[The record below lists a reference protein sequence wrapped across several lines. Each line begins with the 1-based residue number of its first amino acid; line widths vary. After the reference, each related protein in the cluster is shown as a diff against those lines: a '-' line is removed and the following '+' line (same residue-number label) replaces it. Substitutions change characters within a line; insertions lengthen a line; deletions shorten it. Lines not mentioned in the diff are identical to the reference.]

1 MNQAMFLQ
9 QQNLMFQNNM
19 PQMQPQQ
26 QQQNFINN
34 MNTTPPV
41 SPDSNNICI
50 IFKLQVRDDLI
61 KTFSIQCTL
70 NDKVSDVIK
79 AFRNKANDFN
89 FQHEKFIFN
98 AKQINQTLTVA
109 EAGMSNNSIIFVIN
123 DENLVGG
130 FFL

>member
-1 MNQAMFLQ
+1 
-9 QQNLMFQNNM
+9 M

-41 SPDSNNICI
+41 SPEPNNICI